1 MTIDNNTILHYKPI
15 YSTMQG
21 KNIQE
26 GGIGGGGSKNR
37 KTATKCAKNPKTVSK
52 VVENRNRNVC
62 VALKSY
68 MKGMSYKA
76 TEKP

>member
-26 GGIGGGGSKNR
+26 GGIGGGGVA
-37 KTATKCAKNPKTVSK
+37 KTVKPQQNVPKTPKPCPNS
-52 VVENRNRNVC
+52 
-62 VALKSY
+62 LKTETA
-68 MKGMSYKA
+68 MSV
-76 TEKP
+76 

>member
-26 GGIGGGGSKNR
+26 GGIGGGGGSKNR
-37 KTATKCAKNPKTVSK
+37 KTATKCAKNPQTVSK
-52 VVENRNRNVC
+52 VR
-62 VALKSY
+62 
-68 MKGMSYKA
+68 
-76 TEKP
+76 